1 MGLKKIIKKW
11 GTYALGIAA
20 LAGGFVA
27 SNVIADNS
35 VMVSAA
41 ENDRYFLINFSAT
54 NMSGSTSSKFLVQ
67 DARGSYNELKNFN
80 YLRIGIN
87 LNLNTQVSYDS
98 NSRYF
103 VDIDNLDNFNYER
116 DVVRRDVEIIND
128 IENAIKSIKY

>member
-1 MGLKKIIKKW
+1 MGLKKIIKKC

-103 VDIDNLDNFNYER
+103 VDIDNLDN
-116 DVVRRDVEIIND
+116 
-128 IENAIKSIKY
+128 